1 MLLELACRG
10 IFGVSAVV
18 TAAVIK
24 GMCFGGT
31 PGAIVAGASAIAAAA
46 AARET
51 CQVISYDTYM
61 RANCPQ
67 LMESHKAVLGGL
79 PHAIGVLPEEA
90 YVREQECLPYLSGGA
105 KFWGENVDQTGN
117 PQLQLPPP
125 PPPPPTQ

>member
-10 IFGVSAVV
+10 IFGLSAAV

-24 GMCFGGT
+24 GMFFGGT
-31 PGAIVAGASAIAAAA
+31 PGAILAGGASAIAAAA
-46 AARET
+46 AAGET

-61 RANCPQ
+61 RASCPK

-79 PHAIGVLPEEA
+79 PHAIGVLPKEA

-105 KFWGENVDQTGN
+105 KFWGENVDQIGN

-125 PPPPPTQ
+125 PPPTQ